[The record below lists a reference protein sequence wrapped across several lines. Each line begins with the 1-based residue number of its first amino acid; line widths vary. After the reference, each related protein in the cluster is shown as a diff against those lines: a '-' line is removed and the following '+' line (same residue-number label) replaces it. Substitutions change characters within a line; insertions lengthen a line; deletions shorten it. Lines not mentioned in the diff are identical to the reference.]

1 MMVKKLLCARSA
13 LGLAAGESAVVTNGR
28 VITLAGMQPL
38 LAEDF
43 RLLDQYASAAQ
54 VAKLVSFTIGLLQIC
69 KADKRASQPLA
80 ACSGCWHKSSGCWT
94 DMPMW
99 HRPLSL

>member
-1 MMVKKLLCARSA
+1 MMLRKLLSARSG

-54 VAKLVSFTIGLLQIC
+54 VAKLVSSSLKIGPGLH
-69 KADKRASQPLA
+69 S
-80 ACSGCWHKSSGCWT
+80 
-94 DMPMW
+94 
-99 HRPLSL
+99 